1 MKNSFYITFVS
12 SLLFVTVAYTQVLHK
27 IITNQNHSFVLTDNN
42 GDAEE
47 PIEKTSSEENA
58 REIDQDE
65 DSCDLNKTIILSIE
79 NSLSDSKNQNY
90 SFGLSGFYPEIV
102 SPPPQV

>member
-1 MKNSFYITFVS
+1 MFVS

-27 IITNQNHSFVLTDNN
+27 IITKQNQSFVLTDNN

-65 DSCDLNKTIILSIE
+65 DSFNLNETIILYNE
-79 NSLSDSKNQNY
+79 NSRSNSKNEKY
-90 SFGLSGFYPEIV
+90 SFGQSGFCPEIV
-102 SPPPQV
+102 SPPPQD

>member
-1 MKNSFYITFVS
+1 MFVS
-12 SLLFVTVAYTQVLHK
+12 SLLFVTVAYTQVVHK
-27 IITNQNHSFVLTDNN
+27 ITTKQNQSFVLTDNN

-65 DSCDLNKTIILSIE
+65 DSFNLNETIILFNE
-79 NSLSDSKNQNY
+79 NSLSDSKNENY

-102 SPPPQV
+102 SPPPQD

>member
-1 MKNSFYITFVS
+1 MFVS

-27 IITNQNHSFVLTDNN
+27 IITKQNHSFVLTDSN

-65 DSCDLNKTIILSIE
+65 DSFNLNETIIPYNE
-79 NSLSDSKNQNY
+79 NSLSNSKNENY

-102 SPPPQV
+102 SPPPQD

>member
-1 MKNSFYITFVS
+1 MKNRIYILFIS

-27 IITNQNHSFVLTDNN
+27 IITKQNHSFVLTDTN

-47 PIEKTSSEENA
+47 PIEKTSSEENT

-65 DSCDLNKTIILSIE
+65 DSFNLNETIMLSIE

-90 SFGLSGFYPEIV
+90 SFGMSGFYPEIV